1 MWRPS
6 SLKVKRSRAGIII
19 KSNFF
24 CSSTHKVP
32 LMIKNLRITLR
43 HVTEPDLPILTKV
56 SGDPVARG
64 EFNPSRITSPQV
76 IQQRFQENGFS
87 SDKHELLLI
96 CNEFETVIGD
106 VVHFQA
112 KRYSTAREIGWTIHD
127 PENRNR
133 GYATEAV
140 TALIDY
146 LFKSFPINRIE
157 CSTATQNLASIRLA
171 EKCGLIREG
180 VLRGLVFVGGV
191 YLDDVVLSIL
201 RSDWEQRQGKPV
213 PRL

>member
-1 MWRPS
+1 
-6 SLKVKRSRAGIII
+6 
-19 KSNFF
+19 
-24 CSSTHKVP
+24 
-32 LMIKNLRITLR
+32 
-43 HVTEPDLPILTKV
+43 LTKV

-64 EFNPSRITSPQV
+64 EFNTSRITSPQV
-76 IQQRFQENGFS
+76 IQKRFQDNGFS
-87 SDKHELLLI
+87 SDENELFLI
-96 CNEFETVIGD
+96 CNEFGAVIGD

-112 KRYSTAREIGWTIHD
+112 KRYSAAREIGWTIHD

-157 CSTATQNLASIRLA
+157 CSTATQNHASIRLA

-191 YLDDVVLSIL
+191 YLDDMVLSIL
-201 RSDWEQRQGKPV
+201 RSDWEQRPAQANTLPLAD
-213 PRL
+213 PSSTQS

>member
-1 MWRPS
+1 
-6 SLKVKRSRAGIII
+6 
-19 KSNFF
+19 
-24 CSSTHKVP
+24 
-32 LMIKNLRITLR
+32 MIKNLRITLR
-43 HVTEPDLPILTKV
+43 HVAEPDLPILTKV

-64 EFNPSRITSPQV
+64 EFNSSRITSPQA
-76 IQQRFQENGFS
+76 IQKRFQDNGFS
-87 SDKHELLLI
+87 SDENELFLI
-96 CNEFETVIGD
+96 CNEFGAVIGD

-112 KRYSTAREIGWTIHD
+112 KRYSTAREIGWTIHN

-157 CSTATQNLASIRLA
+157 CSTATQNHASIRLA

-191 YLDDVVLSIL
+191 YLDDMVLSIL
-201 RSDWEQRQGKPV
+201 RSDWEQRQAQANTSSLSDPSSTQC
-213 PRL
+213 